1 MKYSLGLLTPFA
13 LLIVF
18 VLSATIYLRIEKN
31 VLLTTVLFIVLAIPI
46 PLSLFS
52 IPYSLISIGMFKG
65 IANPV
70 SIKVVINSILFLL
83 VMILAGTYIVSYV
96 CAFVVTIK
104 SKVISRLIF
113 LPVIHIFV
121 FIVLYL
127 LVDWHEKQI
136 K

>member
-1 MKYSLGLLTPFA
+1 MKYSFGLLMPFVV
-13 LLIVF
+13 LVIF
-18 VLSATIYLRIEKN
+18 VLSLITYLRIEKN
-31 VLLTTVLFIVLAIPI
+31 LLLTAVLFIVLAIPI

-52 IPYSLISIGMFKG
+52 IPFSVISIGTLRG
-65 IANPV
+65 ISNSG

-104 SKVISRLIF
+104 SEVISRLIF